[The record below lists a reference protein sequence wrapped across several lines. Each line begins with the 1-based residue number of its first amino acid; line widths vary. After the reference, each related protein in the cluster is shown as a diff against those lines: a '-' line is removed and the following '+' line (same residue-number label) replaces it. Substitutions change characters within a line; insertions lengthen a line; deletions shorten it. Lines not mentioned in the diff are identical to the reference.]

1 MPNRNHYSCFIIN
14 NKKKVGSNYYDIKK
28 LNNSMIEFEYYLS
41 YIKSDLI
48 PYILTYIKII

>member
-28 LNNSMIEFEYYLS
+28 LNNSMIDFEYYLS
-41 YIKSDLI
+41 YIKSDFI

>member
-1 MPNRNHYSCFIIN
+1 MPNRNHYSCFII

-41 YIKSDLI
+41 YIKSDFI

>member
-1 MPNRNHYSCFIIN
+1 MPNRNHYSCFKIN

-41 YIKSDLI
+41 YIKSDFI
-48 PYILTYIKII
+48 PYILAYIKII